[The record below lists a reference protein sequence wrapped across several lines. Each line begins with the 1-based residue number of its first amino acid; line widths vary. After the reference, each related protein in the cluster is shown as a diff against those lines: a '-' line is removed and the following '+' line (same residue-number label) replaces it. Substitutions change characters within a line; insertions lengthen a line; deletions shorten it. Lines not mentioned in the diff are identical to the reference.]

1 MDLGV
6 GDNVGIKSVD
16 GVNGEGDKVPDF
28 NSGFGGSSDPLEFG
42 VEGDLV
48 DLGLGVEFSGWG
60 RQVSDVPDVEFSVS
74 SSGGDVFS
82 VVG

>member
-1 MDLGV
+1 MNRV
-6 GDNVGIKSVD
+6 RVKR
-16 GVNGEGDKVPDF
+16 DKVPDF
-28 NSGFGGSSDPLEFG
+28 DSGLGGSGNPLEFR

-48 DLGLGVEFSGWG
+48 DLCLGIEFSGWG

-74 SSGGDVFS
+74 SSGGNIFS